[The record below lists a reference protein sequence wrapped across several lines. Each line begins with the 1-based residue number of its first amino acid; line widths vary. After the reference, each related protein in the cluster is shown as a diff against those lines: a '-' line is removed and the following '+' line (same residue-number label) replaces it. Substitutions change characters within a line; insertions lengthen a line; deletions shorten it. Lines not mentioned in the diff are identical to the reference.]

1 MYISGD
7 FKILFKDDGTITS
20 IKALLY
26 GKNKNDFT
34 DTFSIDYDI
43 NKSRS
48 IKVTLNKD
56 INIDTNYDDKY
67 SFEPFKDYIKAIP
80 IRYSVGSCD
89 EKEFEIMYSGE
100 KEWDANTKGI
110 IYINRDGET
119 KEPTYPLT
127 SKTTGYTVSIFVLG
141 KEDQYTPL
149 KYILV
154 DNFNKYNGKITVD
167 INRMDFFTVDKVNSE
182 SLDNNTIRYK
192 LNDSI
197 TYNLKC
203 SLDGSKRTYSLYKFN
218 KSNDEEELLNENS
231 FDDINGWEPDITFI
245 DEKLGFILLGTSD
258 GDILYRTEDG
268 GKTFNE
274 TALPGYMK
282 YSEMCYAQWFT
293 EYSKPIMPYKVNDKL
308 YIKIKCSN
316 PTKKTFELCK
326 SNDNGLTWE
335 VVKICSY

>member
-1 MYISGD
+1 MLIQ
-7 FKILFKDDGTITS
+7 
-20 IKALLY
+20 
-26 GKNKNDFT
+26 
-34 DTFSIDYDI
+34 
-43 NKSRS
+43 
-48 IKVTLNKD
+48 
-56 INIDTNYDDKY
+56 
-67 SFEPFKDYIKAIP
+67 
-80 IRYSVGSCD
+80 
-89 EKEFEIMYSGE
+89 KEL
-100 KEWDANTKGI
+100 
-110 IYINRDGET
+110 YINREGET

-245 DEKLGFILLGTSD
+245 DEKLGFTSLFHALLILMLSF
-258 GDILYRTEDG
+258 LS
-268 GKTFNE
+268 
-274 TALPGYMK
+274 A
-282 YSEMCYAQWFT
+282 
-293 EYSKPIMPYKVNDKL
+293 KL
-308 YIKIKCSN
+308 M
-316 PTKKTFELCK
+316 
-326 SNDNGLTWE
+326 
-335 VVKICSY
+335 